1 MPETAS
7 AGTAQLAETPQLP
20 QSIRP
25 VDAVVWQAGWFCGRL
40 ADGWIVAILRAPE
53 PP

>member
-7 AGTAQLAETPQLP
+7 AGTAQLADTAQFP

-25 VDAVVWQAGWFCGRL
+25 VDAVVWQSGWFCGSA
-40 ADGWIVAILRAPE
+40 ADGWTVATLRAPW

>member
-7 AGTAQLAETPQLP
+7 AGTAQLADTPQLP

-25 VDAVVWQAGWFCGRL
+25 VAAVFWQAGWFCGRL
-40 ADGWIVAILRAPE
+40 ADGWTVAILRAPW
-53 PP
+53 PA

>member
-7 AGTAQLAETPQLP
+7 AGTAQVAETAQLP
-20 QSIRP
+20 QSVRL
-25 VDAVVWQAGWFCGRL
+25 VLVVLRHAGWVWGRV
-40 ADGWIVAILRAPE
+40 ADGLTVATLRAPL